1 MEKYNQQIQHREDV
15 TTTGPTS
22 FIGTVKVVIFERSLF
37 RIISVEVED
46 ADFNWDQESI
56 TVKGQ
61 LGDIVEGDRY
71 EFEGRVVDDQ
81 RYGLQFARTGCHVV
95 MPQSSGQ
102 VTSS

>member
-81 RYGLQFARTGCHVV
+81 RYGLQFASTGCHVV
-95 MPQSSGQ
+95 LKISPR
-102 VTSS
+102 